1 VAVICNH
8 ASQLVASLE
17 AAAKRGAAGI
27 ISFGIAGGLAPDLNA
42 GDWVVGSGVRTE
54 QGHFP
59 TDRGWARALLEVL
72 PSAVHAEIV
81 GTDTPVAEPSEK
93 RRLHLR
99 TGAVAVDTESH
110 VAARIAA
117 AHRIPFAACRAV
129 IDPAHSLLPPA
140 AMYGLRHDGTADV
153 LAVLR
158 SVVRQPSQLPAL
170 TRTALDA
177 RTAASALRR
186 GRRLL
191 GAGLGFPYFSEPVL
205 DGRMAV
211 EMG

>member
-1 VAVICNH
+1 
-8 ASQLVASLE
+8 
-17 AAAKRGAAGI
+17 
-27 ISFGIAGGLAPDLNA
+27 
-42 GDWVVGSGVRTE
+42 
-54 QGHFP
+54 
-59 TDRGWARALLEVL
+59 
-72 PSAVHAEIV
+72 
-81 GTDTPVAEPSEK
+81 
-93 RRLHLR
+93 
-99 TGAVAVDTESH
+99 AVAVDTESH

-129 IDPAHSLLPPA
+129 IDPAHSVLPPA

-177 RTAASALRR
+177 RVAAGALRR

-191 GAGLGFPYFSEPVL
+191 GAGLGFPYFSEPALTVRL
-205 DGRMAV
+205 PAEVGCAPAARYPPCRRASTLLRRDVGANHLARTPISTPTRRANSA
-211 EMG
+211 GARIAYCLCPA